1 MSPVSYPILI
11 IPFFYFVGNLTIFY
25 GRNPIQPNLSPTIGR
40 PSNHSP
46 TTQLLQSLFRK
57 KTCSW
62 VIYPDVST
70 CDWPGFQKSGYW
82 FWKCGLELFN
92 TRCGC
97 NFFFCPDFD
106 SLATC
111 VSFML
116 FLQIEISIF
125 CVNFLWNKQ
134 PPVCSMA
141 IYSPQKFGKKCNY
154 IKSWTI
160 HFKGYSIN
168 GMFSCSVV

>member
-25 GRNPIQPNLSPTIGR
+25 GRNPIQPNLSPTIGQ
-40 PSNHSP
+40 PLNHSP

-57 KTCSW
+57 KNVLESSIQMFPLVIDQDINSQVIDFGSVVLSYVIEVW
-62 VIYPDVST
+62 VQ
-70 CDWPGFQKSGYW
+70 F
-82 FWKCGLELFN
+82 L
-92 TRCGC
+92 
-97 NFFFCPDFD
+97 FCPDFA

-134 PPVCSMA
+134 PPVCSMT
-141 IYSPQKFGKKCNY
+141 IYSPQKLGKKCNY
-154 IKSWTI
+154 KKLDNL
-160 HFKGYSIN
+160 FQRL
-168 GMFSCSVV
+168 